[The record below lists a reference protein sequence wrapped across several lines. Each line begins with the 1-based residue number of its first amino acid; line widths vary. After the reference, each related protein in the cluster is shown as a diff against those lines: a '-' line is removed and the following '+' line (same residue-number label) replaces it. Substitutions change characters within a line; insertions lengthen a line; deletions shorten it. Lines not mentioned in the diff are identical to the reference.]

1 LLRYVPESSNCL
13 PYYEPFLGGAS
24 MFFALRP
31 TRAYL
36 SDANPHLVGFYQQIA
51 ARPDLVGRYV
61 REFAC
66 QHSREQYYAIRAQ
79 YNAAPSSPRQ
89 AARFLYLNKYSYN
102 GVFRVN
108 RRGEFNVPYGER
120 RHYSIPTSS
129 HLRVAS
135 AALQRA
141 QLTACSYED
150 ALAGIEL
157 GAFVYLDPPY
167 PPLNGTSFFT
177 HYTADRF
184 SEADQKRLADEVC
197 RLDRLGVKV
206 MMTNADTELIRSL
219 YSAFDVYPLSVTRY
233 VTCKRKKHRVSEL
246 VIVNYAVPPEEADT

>member
-1 LLRYVPESSNCL
+1 
-13 PYYEPFLGGAS
+13 
-24 MFFALRP
+24 MFFALQP
-31 TRAYL
+31 ARAYL

-51 ARPDLVGRYV
+51 SRPDLVGRYV
-61 REFAC
+61 RELAC
-66 QHSREQYYAIRAQ
+66 KHSREQYYAIRAQ
-79 YNAAPSSPRQ
+79 YNAAGNSPRQ

-120 RHYSIPTSS
+120 HHYSIPTIS
-129 HLRVAS
+129 HLRAAS
-135 AALQRA
+135 AALQTAR
-141 QLTACSYED
+141 LTTCSYES
-150 ALAGIEL
+150 ALTGIKP

-184 SEADQKRLADEVC
+184 SEADQKRLADEVH

-219 YSAFDVYPLSVTRY
+219 YSAFDVHPLSVTRY
-233 VTCKRKKHRVSEL
+233 VTCKKKKHRVSEL
-246 VIVNYAVPPEEADT
+246 VIVNYGVSTEEAGT